1 MAWAGHSPDVNASEH
16 AWPWMRSHV
25 TKQFTPSCSP
35 EQCKQQ
41 WEAQWEALPI
51 ESINKW
57 VMGIPRVVRKIIAS
71 EGKNDFHG

>member
-1 MAWAGHSPDVNASEH
+1 
-16 AWPWMRSHV
+16 MRSHV
-25 TKQFTPSCSP
+25 TKQFTPSCSSK
-35 EQCKQQ
+35 QCKQQ
-41 WEAQWEALPI
+41 WEAEWEAEWGALPI